1 MQSRLQP
8 SGVISSCKLSLSEI
22 LSEPMQRWPVGA
34 GEGHL
39 NFTSAA
45 KPEDLS
51 LIPGTLLVE
60 EKNWLLWVVL
70 WLLPFDLCTCALLS
84 LYFIYFIYLNFLDWP
99 LSWAGLW
106 TGLRHRWKSKQ
117 DSVSSWLTLECH
129 FSNPKSISILQ
140 MHFNLQA
147 LASCVAMVL
156 EGWVYFYNLERF
168 SHV

>member
-1 MQSRLQP
+1 MTCWRQLENTFWTCIPLAQLTMLLRT
-8 SGVISSCKLSLSEI
+8 GCWAIEI
-22 LSEPMQRWPVGA
+22 GQQEDTWFPALD
-34 GEGHL
+34 GE
-39 NFTSAA
+39 NR
-45 KPEDLS
+45 
-51 LIPGTLLVE
+51 
-60 EKNWLLWVVL
+60 LLWVVL